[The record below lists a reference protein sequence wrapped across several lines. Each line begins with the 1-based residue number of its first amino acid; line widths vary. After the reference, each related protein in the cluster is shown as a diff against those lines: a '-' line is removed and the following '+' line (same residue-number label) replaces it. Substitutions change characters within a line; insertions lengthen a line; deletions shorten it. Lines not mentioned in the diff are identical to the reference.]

1 MHEHWKWMA
10 SQQWKIHINIRKQNT
25 YRRNTSS
32 CKFKVNIVVCCW
44 DQVKNAA
51 QKYYKSLIAS
61 TPLPFKVSLAVK
73 GACSPTHS
81 SRSSSCPTV
90 CCKMATETSRTSLA
104 EVNSSTIRSLW
115 PAIPSIFTSPVV
127 SGGSVAWKRKFY
139 KQIKLIVYLL
149 VLKIS
154 CVQVNHCIKLIMA

>member
-1 MHEHWKWMA
+1 MNGKSAMENTYKY
-10 SQQWKIHINIRKQNT
+10 KYKQNT

-44 DQVKNAA
+44 DQVKNTA
-51 QKYYKSLIAS
+51 QKYYKSSIAS
-61 TPLPFKVSLAVK
+61 ISLPFKVRRAAK

-81 SRSSSCPTV
+81 SRSSSWPTV
-90 CCKMATETSRTSLA
+90 CCKMATETTRTPLA

-115 PAIPSIFTSPVV
+115 PIPSIVTSLVV
-127 SGGSVAWKRKFY
+127 SGGSVVWKRKLY